1 MPQCEQK
8 IFPSTQL
15 LISSQLRLQ
24 SANMRFSIL
33 SVIAAT
39 ASLAAAE
46 ITYTIHKS
54 ANPSEDELDAYS
66 RIETSIKQ
74 TVDRHNALGGA
85 SKNLNVYYAP
95 GVPTAEANYNGDV
108 RFGSNRSYMNER
120 TALHE
125 VSHTLGIGQTSAF
138 NDKCAANDWATA
150 TPLLQSWDGPDAKI
164 NCGGGHIWPYGLNY
178 DDEMSEQNA
187 QRHVQLIQAMIVDGM

>member
-1 MPQCEQK
+1 
-8 IFPSTQL
+8 
-15 LISSQLRLQ
+15 
-24 SANMRFSIL
+24 MRFSVL
-33 SVIAAT
+33 ATIAVSAYT
-39 ASLAAAE
+39 AAAE

-54 ANPSEDELDAYS
+54 GSPTEDELDAYG
-66 RIETSIKQ
+66 RIETSIQ
-74 TVDRHNALGGA
+74 LTVDRHNLLGGA
-85 SKNLNVYYAP
+85 NKALNVYYAP

-138 NDKCAANDWATA
+138 NDKCGANDWATA
-150 TPLLQSWDGPDAKI
+150 TPLLQSWDGPDARI

-178 DDEMSEQNA
+178 DDEFSEENA

>member
-1 MPQCEQK
+1 
-8 IFPSTQL
+8 
-15 LISSQLRLQ
+15 
-24 SANMRFSIL
+24 MRF
-33 SVIAAT
+33 T
-39 ASLAAAE
+39 MLAALAASVYTVSAE
-46 ITYTIHKS
+46 ITYTVHKS

-66 RIETSIKQ
+66 RIETSIQ
-74 TVDRHNALGGA
+74 LAVDRHNLLGGA
-85 SKNLNVYYAP
+85 TKFLNVYYAP

-125 VSHTLGIGQTSAF
+125 VSHTLGIGQTAAF

-150 TPLLQSWDGPDAKI
+150 TPLLQSWDGPDARI

-178 DDEMSEQNA
+178 DNEWSPEA
-187 QRHVQLIQAMIVDGM
+187 AERHVQLIQAMIVDGM